1 MLKQRVLLL
10 FTLVGVVLMGG
21 AIGAV
26 YLIQFSLPSPE
37 APKDIRMG
45 PLRTVSPVL
54 QNEGRPSDLQPS
66 EEGGFE
72 ARELDWKEP
81 EFQKLFGP
89 VRVVALWSDD
99 PPRSWLRVGSVCS
112 FLYERYGKADG
123 LTWIPGVAGIDFRNM
138 HVCQLATQ
146 DGERL
151 ELYVFNLPTSRCRT
165 SGLLF
170 ARVPWQFISEDNPLN
185 PAMEQRKAQVF
196 NLLGTVEIVP
206 EASCR
211 NTMKS
216 LAWGAIVTPLALLFA
231 VGVLFALLRL
241 RLAPV

>member
-1 MLKQRVLLL
+1 MKQRVSLL
-10 FTLVGVVLMGG
+10 FTVLAIVLMGG
-21 AIGAV
+21 AVSTV
-26 YLIQFSLPSPE
+26 YLIQFSLSE
-37 APKDIRMG
+37 TSEEIRMG
-45 PLRTVSPVL
+45 PLKTVSLVL
-54 QNEGRPSDLQPS
+54 QSEGRPGNLKPS
-66 EEGGFE
+66 GEGGFA
-72 ARELDWKEP
+72 ARVLDWKDP
-81 EFQKLFGP
+81 EFQKLFGS

-99 PPRSWLRVGSVCS
+99 PPRAWLRVGSVCS

-123 LTWIPGVAGIDFRNM
+123 LTWVPGVTEIDFRNM
-138 HVCQLATQ
+138 HVCQLARQ

-151 ELYVFNLPTSRCRT
+151 DLYVFSLPTPRCRT

-185 PAMEQRKAQVF
+185 PALEQRKAQVF

-216 LAWGAIVTPLALLFA
+216 LAWAAIVTPLILLFA
-231 VGVLFALLRL
+231 VAVLFVLLR
-241 RLAPV
+241 RRSAQV